1 LAELSAATFKMQ
13 EDLFLMIAN
22 RLANE
27 TSAAGTNA
35 QRKAPHTTR
44 IVRLALLLSIWPLA
58 NLAAAA
64 DWPAWRGP
72 TGIGW
77 TDETD
82 LPLSWD
88 GKTGDGVLWKAPLAG
103 TTGHSCPIV
112 WGDRV
117 FLTTSAKQ
125 TREQE
130 ARKEIPEHH
139 IECYQA
145 ADGKL
150 LWRTLIPPGQEVAGY
165 SIYASPTPA
174 TDGKAVYAWFGSA
187 VIAAVDFEG
196 KLIWRHERK
205 GPFVLNPGICTS
217 PILYQDT
224 VILLCDQG
232 RNQGNGSSR
241 ARGSTIA
248 TPRRF

>member
-1 LAELSAATFKMQ
+1 MGVHQPIGFLQVGATAR
-13 EDLFLMIAN
+13 IGRVA
-22 RLANE
+22 RLAAMVAI
-27 TSAAGTNA
+27 S
-35 QRKAPHTTR
+35 QF
-44 IVRLALLLSIWPLA
+44 A

-88 GKTGDGVLWKAPLAG
+88 GKTGDNVLWKAPLAG
-103 TTGHSCPIV
+103 TTGHSSPIV

-117 FLTTSAKQ
+117 FLTTSDKQ

-130 ARKEIPEHH
+130 ASKEIPQHH

-187 VIAAVDFEG
+187 VVAAVDFDG
-196 KLIWRHERK
+196 KLLWRHERK
-205 GPFVLNPGICTS
+205 GPFVLNPGIS
-217 PILYQDT
+217 LESDAVPGHRGPA
-224 VILLCDQG
+224 V
-232 RNQGNGSSR
+232 RPGSQSR
-241 ARGSTIA
+241 LPAGPGQEHR
-248 TPRRF
+248 